1 MRGRNQ
7 VLISSKLQ
15 EMEMAQWIKSMEFD
29 SNAKKIVVTLK
40 SVDGVKEV
48 GEEVRKVRSRVILA
62 IGRRRLPRLKELTL

>member
-40 SVDGVKEV
+40 SVAGVKEV
-48 GEEVRKVRSRVILA
+48 GEEERKVRSRVILA
-62 IGRRRLPRLKELTL
+62 IGR

>member
-48 GEEVRKVRSRVILA
+48 GEEERKVRSRVILA
-62 IGRRRLPRLKELTL
+62 IGR

>member
-48 GEEVRKVRSRVILA
+48 GERR
-62 IGRRRLPRLKELTL
+62 GR

>member
-1 MRGRNQ
+1 MKGRIQ

-15 EMEMAQWIKSMEFD
+15 EMGMAQCIKSMEFD

-48 GEEVRKVRSRVILA
+48 GEEERKVRSRVILA
-62 IGRRRLPRLKELTL
+62 IGR

>member
-1 MRGRNQ
+1 M
-7 VLISSKLQ
+7 ISSKLQ

-48 GEEVRKVRSRVILA
+48 GERERRVRSRVILA
-62 IGRRRLPRLKELTL
+62 IGRRRSPRLKE

>member
-7 VLISSKLQ
+7 GLISSKLQ

-48 GEEVRKVRSRVILA
+48 GEEERKVRSRVILA
-62 IGRRRLPRLKELTL
+62 IGR

>member
-29 SNAKKIVVTLK
+29 SNAKRIVVTLK

-48 GEEVRKVRSRVILA
+48 GEEERKVRSRVILA
-62 IGRRRLPRLKELTL
+62 IGR

>member
-1 MRGRNQ
+1 M
-7 VLISSKLQ
+7 LISSKLQ

-48 GEEVRKVRSRVILA
+48 GEEERKVRSRVILA
-62 IGRRRLPRLKELTL
+62 IGR

>member
-40 SVDGVKEV
+40 SVDGVKDV
-48 GEEVRKVRSRVILA
+48 GEEERKVRSRVILA
-62 IGRRRLPRLKELTL
+62 IGR

>member
-7 VLISSKLQ
+7 ALISSKLQ

-48 GEEVRKVRSRVILA
+48 GEEERKVRSRVILA
-62 IGRRRLPRLKELTL
+62 IGR

>member
-1 MRGRNQ
+1 MSGRNQ

-48 GEEVRKVRSRVILA
+48 GEEERKVRSRVILA
-62 IGRRRLPRLKELTL
+62 IGR

>member
-1 MRGRNQ
+1 M
-7 VLISSKLQ
+7 LISSKLQ

-48 GEEVRKVRSRVILA
+48 GERERRVRSRVILA
-62 IGRRRLPRLKELTL
+62 IGRRRSPRLKE

>member
-1 MRGRNQ
+1 M
-7 VLISSKLQ
+7 LISSKLQ

-48 GEEVRKVRSRVILA
+48 GEGERRVRSRVILA
-62 IGRRRLPRLKELTL
+62 IGRRRSPRLTRFRERKNS